1 MILRSRFWLLTSL
14 RWLPT
19 GLVVPSATLLPLD
32 RGLTVAQVGSL
43 VAFQATAVVLLELP
57 TGALS
62 DTWGRRPVLA
72 GSTVVAC
79 AAYLATAT
87 AQGYAGFAAASTLM
101 GVFRALDSGPL
112 NAWYVSAVHDD
123 ARMTGTS
130 DADRGR
136 AVSVGL
142 SGAGSVLAGSIALG
156 ALLAGGLIAWAPTGR
171 SGALVLP
178 YVIAAAMTL
187 VGLVVCLVLVVE
199 PDRPGR
205 VGLAAT
211 VAQVPRAVRDGVA
224 LVAGSR
230 VLVALVAV
238 ELLWGFGLI
247 AYETLTPIRLAEM
260 LGGRG
265 EAGAVMGPVVAGG
278 WAMASVGAVACVP
291 VLRRWGAVRVSV
303 VLKLVQC
310 ATVVVMGLALGPVGL
325 VAGYLATYA
334 THVAASAAYESL
346 LHDEVDNQ
354 HRGTVLSVVS
364 MAMHP
369 AAATGGIVLGAVAT
383 GASTGTAMVVGG
395 LVLAVAAPLF
405 LVRRR

>member
-1 MILRSRFWLLTSL
+1 MTLRSRFWLLTSL

-62 DTWGRRPVLA
+62 DTWGRRPVLV

-79 AAYLATAT
+79 AGYLATAT
-87 AQGYAGFAAASTLM
+87 AQGYAGFAVASTLM

-112 NAWYVSAVHDD
+112 NAWYVSAVHDEACD
-123 ARMTGTS
+123 AGTS
-130 DADRGR
+130 DAERGR
-136 AVSVGL
+136 TVSGGL
-142 SGAGSVLAGSIALG
+142 SGAGSVLAGSIAVG

-171 SGALVLP
+171 GAALVVP
-178 YVIAAAMTL
+178 YVVAAATTL
-187 VGLVVCLVLVVE
+187 VGLVACLALVVE

-205 VGLAAT
+205 VGLAAI
-211 VAQVPRAVRDGVA
+211 VAQVPRAVRDGVG

-230 VLVALVAV
+230 VLVALVGI

-247 AYETLTPIRLAEM
+247 AYETLTPIRLAEL

-278 WAMASVGAVACVP
+278 WAMASVGAAACVP

-310 ATVVVMGLALGPVGL
+310 ATVVAMGLAAGPVGL

-369 AAATGGIVLGAVAT
+369 AAAMGGIVLGAVAT
-383 GASTGTAMVVGG
+383 GASTGTAMIVGA